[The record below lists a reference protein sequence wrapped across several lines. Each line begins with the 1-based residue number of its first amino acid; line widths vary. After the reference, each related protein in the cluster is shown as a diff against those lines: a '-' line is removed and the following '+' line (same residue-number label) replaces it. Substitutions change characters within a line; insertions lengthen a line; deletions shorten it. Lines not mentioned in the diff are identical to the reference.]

1 MPGLYRIRIRIF
13 VFFLL
18 GLLLFGTFGC
28 TEPPDTFAPDY
39 LIKTGSIT
47 ILPVEFAEELDLKLS
62 AYPYDYKKNP
72 MEYNRL
78 IFDLVSILSEESVL
92 LAAAHDSKI
101 LVSDSEL
108 AAKESFY
115 REDYPED
122 SFEQMLLENAI
133 SYPYWK
139 KTIKDN
145 LIIDKFIQQEL
156 KDKVEILSEDV
167 VSFYNRHRLQEAV
180 SDEKELVSRLRSE
193 KSQEFYDQWITGLK
207 KQYPIDINKTSLA
220 RFLMKIE
227 NNKGQIND

>member
-1 MPGLYRIRIRIF
+1 MPGLYRIRICI
-13 VFFLL
+13 FFLW
-18 GLLLFGTFGC
+18 GLLLLATFGC
-28 TEPPDTFAPDY
+28 TDPPDTSAPDY

-47 ILPVEFAEELDLKLS
+47 LLSVDFAEEVDLKLM

-101 LVSDSEL
+101 LVSDSEVD
-108 AAKESFY
+108 AKESFY

-133 SYPYWK
+133 SYSYWK
-139 KTIKDN
+139 KKIKDN
-145 LIIDKFIQQEL
+145 LVIDKFIQLEL
-156 KDKVEILSEDV
+156 KDKVEILPEDV
-167 VSFYNRHRLQEAV
+167 ISFYNRNRLQEAV
-180 SDEKELVSRLRSE
+180 SDEKKLVSHLRNE
-193 KSQEFYDQWITGLK
+193 KSQEFYDQWIMGLK
-207 KQYPIDINKTSLA
+207 KQYPSDINKKALA
-220 RFLMKIE
+220 RFLMKME

>member
-1 MPGLYRIRIRIF
+1 MPGLYRIRIFI
-13 VFFLL
+13 FFLW

-47 ILPVEFAEELDLKLS
+47 LLPVEFAEELDLKLS
-62 AYPYDYKKNP
+62 AYPYDYNKNP

-139 KTIKDN
+139 KKIKDN
-145 LIIDKFIQQEL
+145 LVIDKFIQQEL
-156 KDKVEILSEDV
+156 KEKVEILSEDV

-180 SDEKELVSRLRSE
+180 SDEKKLLSHLRNE
-193 KSQEFYDQWITGLK
+193 KSQEFYNEWIMGLK
-207 KQYPIDINKTSLA
+207 KQYPVDINKKALA
-220 RFLMKIE
+220 RFLMKME

>member
-1 MPGLYRIRIRIF
+1 MPGLYRIRIYI
-13 VFFLL
+13 FFLW

-28 TEPPDTFAPDY
+28 TEPPDTSAPDY

-47 ILPVEFAEELDLKLS
+47 LLPVEFAQELDLKLS
-62 AYPYDYKKNP
+62 AYPYDYNKNP

-122 SFEQMLLENAI
+122 SFKQMLLENAI

-139 KTIKDN
+139 KKIKDN
-145 LIIDKFIQQEL
+145 LVIDKFIQQEL

-167 VSFYNRHRLQEAV
+167 VSFYTRHRLQEAV
-180 SDEKELVSRLRSE
+180 SNEKKLLSHLRNE
-193 KSQEFYDQWITGLK
+193 KSQEFYDQWIMGLK
-207 KQYPIDINKTSLA
+207 KQYPSDINKKALA
-220 RFLMKIE
+220 RFLMKME

>member
-1 MPGLYRIRIRIF
+1 MPGLYRSFI
-13 VFFLL
+13 FFLWGVLVL
-18 GLLLFGTFGC
+18 GSFGC
-28 TEPPDTFAPDY
+28 TEPPDTLSPDY
-39 LIKTGSIT
+39 LLKTGSFLL
-47 ILPVEFAEELDLKLS
+47 LPEEFAEELDSKLA
-62 AYPYDYKKNP
+62 AYPYDLNKNP
-72 MEYNRL
+72 MEYNQL
-78 IFDLVSILSEESVL
+78 VFDLVSILSEESVL

-122 SFEQMLLENAI
+122 SFEQMLLENAV

-139 KTIKDN
+139 KKLKNN

-167 VSFYNRHRLQEAV
+167 VSFYNRHLRQESV
-180 SDEKELVSRLRSE
+180 SDEKKLVSHLRLE
-193 KSQEFYDQWITGLK
+193 KSQESYDEWIMGLK
-207 KQYPIDINKTSLA
+207 KQYQVDINKAALTL
-220 RFLMKIE
+220 FLMEMK

>member
-1 MPGLYRIRIRIF
+1 MPGLYRIRIF
-13 VFFLL
+13 NFFLW
-18 GLLLFGTFGC
+18 GLFLFGIFGC
-28 TEPPDTFAPDY
+28 TEPPDTSAPDY

-47 ILPVEFAEELDLKLS
+47 LLPVEFAQELDLKLL
-62 AYPYDYKKNP
+62 AYPYDYNKNP
-72 MEYNRL
+72 TEYNRL
-78 IFDLVSILSEESVL
+78 IFDLVFILSEEGVL

-139 KTIKDN
+139 KKLKDN
-145 LIIDKFIQQEL
+145 LVIDKFIQQEL

-180 SDEKELVSRLRSE
+180 SDEKKLLSHLRNE
-193 KSQEFYDQWITGLK
+193 KSQEFYDQWIMGLK
-207 KQYPIDINKTSLA
+207 KQYSVDINKKALA
-220 RFLMKIE
+220 RFLMKVE

>member
-1 MPGLYRIRIRIF
+1 MPSLYRIRIFI
-13 VFFLL
+13 FFLWF
-18 GLLLFGTFGC
+18 LLLLATFGC

-47 ILPVEFAEELDLKLS
+47 LLPVDFAEELDLKLM
-62 AYPYDYKKNP
+62 AYPYNYNKNP
-72 MEYNRL
+72 MEYNQL

-92 LAAAHDSKI
+92 LAAAHDSKV
-101 LVSDSEL
+101 LVSDSEV

-139 KTIKDN
+139 KN
-145 LIIDKFIQQEL
+145 LKNDLVIDKFIQQEL
-156 KDKVEILSEDV
+156 KDKVEILPEDV

-180 SDEKELVSRLRSE
+180 SDEKKLVSDLRLE
-193 KSQEFYDQWITGLK
+193 KSQEFYDQWIMGLK
-207 KQYPIDINKTSLA
+207 KQYPSDINKKALA
-220 RFLMKIE
+220 RFLIKME
-227 NNKGQIND
+227 NNKGLLND